1 MSYKYYLQLLRGK
14 LYDQF
19 FDEYRGGGILPFMNA
34 TTYGRPL
41 TECSSFIAS
50 SAFPDPSIHGMGF
63 LARLSGS
70 TAEFMD
76 IYKLMFLGPDPF
88 YLNKD
93 GEVEFHLTPALPSWL
108 FVDESADGE
117 AMTDD
122 DGQYIV
128 SFKLFGAI
136 PVTYHN
142 PDGSDLFGVAPNKYV
157 ITFKDG
163 SIETVK
169 DSAVPTKL
177 AVKIRRAK
185 KIAFIDAYF

>member
-1 MSYKYYLQLLRGK
+1 
-14 LYDQF
+14 
-19 FDEYRGGGILPFMNA
+19 
-34 TTYGRPL
+34 
-41 TECSSFIAS
+41 
-50 SAFPDPSIHGMGF
+50 MGF